1 MLDYKDYFKGKKIT
15 IVGLGLL
22 GRGVGDAQFL
32 AECGA
37 DLIVTDL
44 KSKEDLA
51 LSLRKLKKYKN
62 ITYRLGEHNLGDF
75 KNRDMIVKSA
85 GVPLDSPYIAEAKKN
100 KIPVEMDA
108 SLFAKFTPATIVGV
122 TGTRGKSTVTHLIAH
137 ILERAYPKHVFV
149 GGNVRGIATL
159 PLLRKT
165 KVGDIVVLELASW
178 ELQGFGE
185 AKLSPHIAVFTTFF
199 PDHMNYYGGSME
211 KYFGDKSNIFKFQ
224 KDNDVF
230 VVGSQAF
237 EHMKKGQVPNNVVL
251 ADSEDISLAWKLKI
265 PGEHNRYNAACALA
279 AVRALGIAD
288 AIAREGIEA
297 FGVVEGRLQ
306 FIKEVKGVKIYNDT
320 TSTTPDATIAA
331 LRAVG
336 DKRLKRIVFI
346 VVGDVKLLDMSGL
359 VTEIPKGWSKVVVFK
374 ERGTERIGED

>member
-165 KVGDIVVLELASW
+165 KVGDIVVLELDSW
-178 ELQGFGE
+178 QLQGFGE
-185 AKLSPHIAVFTTFF
+185 AKLSPNIAVFTNFL
-199 PDHMNYYGGSME
+199 PDHLNYYKGDMR
-211 KYFGDKSNIFKFQ
+211 KYFDDKANIFKHQ
-224 KDNDVF
+224 KEDEVLVLGEQLLKTQEGRSFLDAKRKGGPSW
-230 VVGSQAF
+230 VVARKSI
-237 EHMKKGQVPNNVVL
+237 VPK
-251 ADSEDISLAWKLKI
+251 SWEIKI
-265 PGEHNRYNAACALA
+265 PGEHNLANIACAILA
-279 AVRALGIAD
+279 
-288 AIAREGIEA
+288 
-297 FGVVEGRLQ
+297 
-306 FIKEVKGVKIYNDT
+306 
-320 TSTTPDATIAA
+320 
-331 LRAVG
+331 
-336 DKRLKRIVFI
+336 
-346 VVGDVKLLDMSGL
+346 
-359 VTEIPKGWSKVVVFK
+359 
-374 ERGTERIGED
+374 

>member
-1 MLDYKDYFKGKKIT
+1 MNETSYETFFKGKKIT
-15 IVGLGLL
+15 MLGLGLL
-22 GRGVGDAQFL
+22 GRGVNVAKFL
-32 AECGA
+32 AELDA
-37 DLIVTDL
+37 ELIITDL
-44 KSKEDLA
+44 KDSTALA
-51 LSLRKLKKYKN
+51 PSLKQLTKFKN
-62 ITYRLGEHNLGDF
+62 IRYVFGEHRFEDF
-75 KNRDMIVKSA
+75 KNCDMVIKAA
-85 GVPLDSPYIAEAKKN
+85 GVPLDSPYIAEANKN

-265 PGEHNRYNAACALA
+265 PGEHNRYNA
-279 AVRALGIAD
+279 
-288 AIAREGIEA
+288 
-297 FGVVEGRLQ
+297 
-306 FIKEVKGVKIYNDT
+306 
-320 TSTTPDATIAA
+320 
-331 LRAVG
+331 
-336 DKRLKRIVFI
+336 
-346 VVGDVKLLDMSGL
+346 
-359 VTEIPKGWSKVVVFK
+359 
-374 ERGTERIGED
+374 